1 MAPTNPGYQPIPAP
15 QLQPPRMGLVRSA
28 VEVDDE
34 LTEDV
39 QDREAAFDGG
49 VLQPSWAGGLVFE
62 PASCETTGPRPTGC
76 DIDPPLDPKEASDNP
91 GNVEYEPFLVLGS
104 DKCSVMD
111 RARDRRE
118 RARLQL
124 IATESWQ
131 IAREV
136 WEGGVARSTDPDA
149 PNLYLASA
157 ATDVLSAAPLGFV
170 SALALLEQSLLDCM
184 HGARGMI
191 HASPYTVTLWD
202 QAGLVRTTDQ
212 GIILT
217 ALDTI
222 VVADAGYTGS
232 GPGEDPGDAPEP
244 ADLAVSGWAYGTGL
258 VHLRRGL
265 IYEVGDETSQID
277 RATNSWEVFVER
289 PVAAYWSPCCQ
300 LGVNVSHTSDGTGGG
315 GGGGGGDVD
324 GGTP

>member
-1 MAPTNPGYQPIPAP
+1 MAPLNPGYQPVPAP
-15 QLQPPRMGLVRSA
+15 QLQVPRMGLVRSA

-34 LTEDV
+34 LDLDV
-39 QDREAAFDGG
+39 QAREEAFDGG
-49 VLQPSWAGGLVFE
+49 VLQPAWAGGLVFE
-62 PASCETTGPRPTGC
+62 AMSCETVAPRALGC
-76 DIDPPLDPKEASDNP
+76 DIDPTPAPKAAADNP
-91 GNVEYEPFLVLGS
+91 GNVPYEPFLVMGA
-104 DKCSVMD
+104 DKCSTMD
-111 RARDRRE
+111 RTRNRRE

-124 IATESWQ
+124 LATESWQ

-136 WEGGVARSTDPDA
+136 WEGAVARSVNPDL
-149 PNLYLASA
+149 PNAYLASST
-157 ATDVLSAAPLGFV
+157 TDVLDATPVGYV
-170 SALALLEQSLLDCM
+170 SALAELEAALLDCM

-191 HASPYTVTLWD
+191 HASPYTLTLWAE
-202 QAGLVRTTDQ
+202 AGLVRTTDQ

-217 ALDTI
+217 TLDTI

-232 GPGEDPGDAPEP
+232 GPGGDPGDPPEP
-244 ADLAVSGWAYGTGL
+244 ADLAVSAWAYGTGL

-277 RATNSWEVFVER
+277 RATNTWEVFVER

-300 LGVNVSHTSDGTGGG
+300 LGINVDHTGPGASNGGIN
-315 GGGGGGDVD
+315 